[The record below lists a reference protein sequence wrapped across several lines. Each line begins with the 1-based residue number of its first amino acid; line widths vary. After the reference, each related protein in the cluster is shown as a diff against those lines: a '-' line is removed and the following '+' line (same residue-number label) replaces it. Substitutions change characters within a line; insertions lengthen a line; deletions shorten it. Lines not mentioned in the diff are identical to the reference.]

1 MSIGFFVDGS
11 FVYKVYPDDIDYL
24 KLRQAIEA
32 DLKDTVDEAYY
43 FNADDDPQENRNSP
57 ATDVVPH

>member
-11 FVYKVYPDDIDYL
+11 FVYKVYPDGIDYL

-32 DLKDTVDEAYY
+32 DLGDTVDEA
-43 FNADDDPQENRNSP
+43 
-57 ATDVVPH
+57 